1 MRGLT
6 KEYFE
11 DRSEDRELSAVVFL
25 YCGILFAGFIIGLYG
40 LFTLLWLASASAQRA
55 GYSMFY

>member
-1 MRGLT
+1 MKDLT
-6 KEYFE
+6 ENYFE
-11 DRSEDRELSAVVFL
+11 DRSEDRELSAVAFV
-25 YCGILFAGFIIGLYG
+25 YCGILFAGFVIGLYG